1 MLAQDTG
8 FLQGRSVSMG
18 GEDIYQRLLRS
29 NHVSDETAPTD
40 VILEI
45 STHFY
50 LKPIKQM
57 RLGGW
62 ALSPHVAKTRGFSAE
77 AAASCLSRLVSD
89 EPLENN
95 PVITSPADPK
105 SGTWESSQISNSTEC
120 LGCHDKEVITK
131 GTVSTKEKRE
141 AGRRSQPVS
150 S

>member
-8 FLQGRSVSMG
+8 FLQDRSVSMG
-18 GEDIYQRLLRS
+18 GEDIYQRLLGS

-57 RLGGW
+57 WLGGW
-62 ALSPHVAKTRGFSAE
+62 ALSPHVAKTRRLSAE

-89 EPLENN
+89 EPLEND
-95 PVITSPADPK
+95 PVGVSGQQGDITCRPK
-105 SGTWESSQISNSTEC
+105 VRD
-120 LGCHDKEVITK
+120 LGEQSDLEQH
-131 GTVSTKEKRE
+131 
-141 AGRRSQPVS
+141 
-150 S
+150 